1 MNVGATLARGDI
13 LLFVHA
19 DTTLPPNALALVR
32 DGLAATDRAWGRFD
46 VRIAGR
52 HPLLPVVAT
61 LMNLRSGLTGVATG
75 DQAIFIRRA
84 AFDRVGGFPEIALME
99 DIAISAKLKRLSR
112 PLRLRSPVV
121 TSGRRWDESGFWKTV
136 LLMWRLRLAYW
147 TGADP
152 NELARAYGYA
162 PRTSD

>member
-121 TSGRRWDESGFWKTV
+121 TSGRRWDENGFWKTV

-152 NELARAYGYA
+152 SELARAYGYA

>member
-75 DQAIFIRRA
+75 DQAIFVRRA

-112 PLRLRSPVV
+112 PLRLRFPVV
-121 TSGRRWDESGFWKTV
+121 TSGRRWDENGFWKTV

>member
-75 DQAIFIRRA
+75 DQAIFVRRA
-84 AFDRVGGFPEIALME
+84 AFDRVSGFPEIALME

-121 TSGRRWDESGFWKTV
+121 TSGRRWDENGFWKTV

>member
-75 DQAIFIRRA
+75 DQAIFVRRA
-84 AFDRVGGFPEIALME
+84 AFDRVSGFPEIALME

-121 TSGRRWDESGFWKTV
+121 TSGRRWDENGFLKTV